1 MAEAGGLELH
11 RETMDPGALAD
22 DAVRA
27 FRPLAEQAEVV
38 LARVLDAGTPGTIE
52 ADPVR
57 LAEVLTN
64 LLTNASRHTPSGGR
78 VTVRVGS
85 ESHGGVSFAVEDTGR
100 GIAPELLPFVFDRFT
115 TSADTDGTGL
125 GLAIAKR
132 LVEAHG
138 GTVVA
143 ESELQ
148 HGTTIRCWFPPG
160 SERETM
166 A

>member
-1 MAEAGGLELH
+1 MLELH

-38 LARVLDAGTPGTIE
+38 LAPVLDAGIPGTIE

-64 LLTNASRHTPSGGR
+64 LLTNALRHSPSGGR
-78 VTVRVGS
+78 VTLRVGG
-85 ESHGGVSFAVEDTGR
+85 EPHGGVSFAVEDTGR

-132 LVEAHG
+132 LVEARG
-138 GTVVA
+138 GTIA
-143 ESELQ
+143 AISNERD
-148 HGTTIRCWFPPG
+148 GTTIRFTIPTLDQSVG
-160 SERETM
+160 R
-166 A
+166 